1 MTQHLLEEQTNQDK
15 QIMRRLITVVGFF
28 MLATVANLTEEDIVA
43 LAAYLASLDP

>member
-28 MLATVANLTEEDIVA
+28 LLATVVMAIAIPAIMN
-43 LAAYLASLDP
+43 